1 MYLQSNHQSKLIINK
16 FVQKKKIVLVDEAT
30 ANIDLNTEQIIQELM
45 NEEFKDSTMITVAH
59 RLNTV
64 IKSDKILVMGFGK
77 VIEFD
82 TPQRLMNDPNSE
94 FYSLMQQF
102 NN

>member
-1 MYLQSNHQSKLIINK
+1 
-16 FVQKKKIVLVDEAT
+16 
-30 ANIDLNTEQIIQELM
+30 M
-45 NEEFKDSTMITVAH
+45 NEEFKNSTVITVAH

-82 TPQRLMNDPNSE
+82 TPERLMNDQNSE
-94 FYSLMQQF
+94 FYSLLEEF
-102 NN
+102 EK